1 MKRRCS
7 KNVKL
12 RQLIQKLIEKM
23 QTVVEGYTLS
33 YIKSEVILL
42 GTKSD
47 NDNNVVMLYWH

>member
-1 MKRRCS
+1 
-7 KNVKL
+7 
-12 RQLIQKLIEKM
+12 M

>member
-33 YIKSEVILL
+33 YIQSEVILL

>member
-1 MKRRCS
+1 
-7 KNVKL
+7 
-12 RQLIQKLIEKM
+12 M

-33 YIKSEVILL
+33 YIQSEVILL

>member
-23 QTVVEGYTLS
+23 QTVVEGYTLP
-33 YIKSEVILL
+33 YIQSEVILL